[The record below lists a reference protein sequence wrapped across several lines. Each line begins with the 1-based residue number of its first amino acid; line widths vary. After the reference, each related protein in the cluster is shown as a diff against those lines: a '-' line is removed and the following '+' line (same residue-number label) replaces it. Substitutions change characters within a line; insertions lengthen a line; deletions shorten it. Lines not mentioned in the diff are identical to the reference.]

1 MLDDELIVDFEE
13 IVYEVVMRWLDYSSE
28 NRLGEF
34 YYVFECVRLFMI
46 NFYYLY
52 DFVEFFILWYGCE
65 IL

>member
-34 YYVFECVRLFMI
+34 YYVLECVRLFMI

-52 DFVEFFILWYGCE
+52 DFVE
-65 IL
+65 